1 MDERI
6 QKLDGS
12 TAVKILRKVARN
24 WIEKNGVEAFV
35 VIDQIRRTFRDRYDN
50 PPQWLL
56 DPPENASKELI
67 AVSKLALSS
76 IIDGDQAEARGWVED
91 ELAEMKQARGQVLDP
106 LSLAII
112 GSTIIGIVLA
122 SRVKKIGNVEFYEGV
137 PKETVEIV
145 KHASGIVVPKG
156 G

>member
-6 QKLDGS
+6 QKLDGAA
-12 TAVKILRKVARN
+12 AVQILRKVARK
-24 WIEKNGVEAFV
+24 WIEHNGVEAFV
-35 VIDQIRRTFRDRYDN
+35 VIDQIRRTFPQSYDN

-56 DPPENASKELI
+56 DLPENASDELI

-76 IIDGDQAEARGWVED
+76 ILDGDQAEARGWVED

-106 LSLAII
+106 LSLVII

-145 KHASGIVVPKG
+145 KHASGIVVP
-156 G
+156 